1 MFLDNSGGG
10 KKKCMKA
17 CVRRAN
23 ENAGNLISVV
33 NFLVIINI
41 QLALVLHR
49 DDKSIVYVTKIV
61 SCREQNNLTIADCKD
76 YPL

>member
-1 MFLDNSGGG
+1 
-10 KKKCMKA
+10 MKV

-33 NFLVIINI
+33 IFLVIINI

-61 SCREQNNLTIADCKD
+61 SCREQNNLTIVDCKD